1 MVVNNL
7 AIYTDGACLG
17 NPGPGGWGAVI
28 LDGQE
33 KRVLHGHEADTTN
46 NRMEIY
52 AVIRGLQDV
61 PKDVGVTLYSDS
73 TYVINTMT
81 KGWKRNK
88 NQDLWDLLDEEVRG
102 RRIVWKW
109 VKGHSGDPLNEEADK
124 LAHGEAT
131 GILKKD
137 KLMESKAK
145 KKDKFLTHIDD
156 TGAAQMVDVG
166 NKRETTRV
174 AIAKGSV
181 QVHPQT
187 LELIIKNEFEK
198 GDVLA
203 VARVAGIMAAKETSR
218 LIPLC
223 HPLPLTKVSVDFEVD
238 RKSSE
243 ILITGT
249 AKIMGKTGVEMEALT
264 AVSVSALTIYDMC
277 KAVDRGMTF
286 SVWLEKKSGGR
297 SGDISFQHRN

>member
-88 NQDLWDLLDEEVRG
+88 NQDLWDVLDEEVRG

-156 TGAAQMVDVG
+156 TGAAQMVDVFVPVVS
-166 NKRETTRV
+166 R
-174 AIAKGSV
+174 A
-181 QVHPQT
+181 
-187 LELIIKNEFEK
+187 
-198 GDVLA
+198 
-203 VARVAGIMAAKETSR
+203 ARYTDHFVSFIQQQLSKIGPI
-218 LIPLC
+218 
-223 HPLPLTKVSVDFEVD
+223 LPGHTCYQCGLLVSSH
-238 RKSSE
+238 RH
-243 ILITGT
+243 
-249 AKIMGKTGVEMEALT
+249 
-264 AVSVSALTIYDMC
+264 
-277 KAVDRGMTF
+277 
-286 SVWLEKKSGGR
+286 R
-297 SGDISFQHRN
+297 SLLGLR